1 MTAFKAA
8 CVQLNSGNDLAANLR
23 AAETAIRSAAASGA
37 QLIMLPEYAAM
48 MDGSGRVMREN
59 SPAEDGH
66 PALDKFRA
74 LARETGAWLLV
85 GSLTIKADDER
96 MVNRSYL
103 VSTSGEIAA
112 RYDKIHM
119 FDCTLPSGKVIRES
133 SAYRPG
139 EAAVIATTPWG
150 PLGMTICY
158 DLRFPQLYRALA
170 QAGALFLAVP
180 SSFQRETGIAH
191 WHALLQ
197 RARDREPE
205 LCIRTG
211 YVRRA
216 SGQSHHVRPLAH
228 HRPVGKN
235 TGRARRRAGH
245 CACRH
250 RRRSGCQSSRHA
262 AVDRARPAVC
272 RTGRLT
278 PNARDSIRFRH
289 SQHFLSDKAE
299 YQVRTDRRDARNER
313 FAQISLDVEFL
324 RRIPCRPCVI
334 TAVSHALNPTSPA

>member
-66 PALDKFRA
+66 PALDRFRV
-74 LARETGAWLLV
+74 LARETKAWLLV
-85 GSLTIKADDER
+85 GSLTIKVDDER

-103 VSTSGEIAA
+103 LSATGEIAA

-139 EAAVIATTPWG
+139 EAAVIAPTPWG

-180 SSFQRETGIAH
+180 SSFQRETGVAH
-191 WHALLQ
+191 WHALL
-197 RARDREPE
+197 RARAIENLSYVFAPAMCGEHPGNRTTYGHSLIIDPWGKILAE
-205 LCIRTG
+205 LGDDPGI
-211 YVRRA
+211 A
-216 SGQSHHVRPLAH
+216 LA
-228 HRPVGKN
+228 
-235 TGRARRRAGH
+235 
-245 CACRH
+245 
-250 RRRSGCQSSRHA
+250 
-262 AVDRARPAVC
+262 D
-272 RTGRLT
+272 
-278 PNARDSIRFRH
+278 I
-289 SQHFLSDKAE
+289 
-299 YQVRTDRRDARNER
+299 
-313 FAQISLDVEFL
+313 DVERVAKVRGML
-324 RRIPCRPCVI
+324 PSIEHDRPF
-334 TAVSHALNPTSPA
+334 TGPAA

>member
-66 PALDKFRA
+66 PALDRFRVI
-74 LARETGAWLLV
+74 ARETKAWLLV
-85 GSLTIKADDER
+85 GSLTIKVDDER

-103 VSTSGEIAA
+103 LSATGEIAA

-139 EAAVIATTPWG
+139 EAAVIAPTPWG

-180 SSFQRETGIAH
+180 SSFQRETGVAH
-191 WHALLQ
+191 WHALL
-197 RARDREPE
+197 RARAIENLSYVFAPAMCGEHPGSRTTYGHSLIIDPWGKILAELGDEPGIALADIDVGRVAKVRGMLPSIEHDRPF
-205 LCIRTG
+205 TG
-211 YVRRA
+211 
-216 SGQSHHVRPLAH
+216 P
-228 HRPVGKN
+228 
-235 TGRARRRAGH
+235 
-245 CACRH
+245 
-250 RRRSGCQSSRHA
+250 A
-262 AVDRARPAVC
+262 A
-272 RTGRLT
+272 
-278 PNARDSIRFRH
+278 
-289 SQHFLSDKAE
+289 
-299 YQVRTDRRDARNER
+299 
-313 FAQISLDVEFL
+313 
-324 RRIPCRPCVI
+324 
-334 TAVSHALNPTSPA
+334 

>member
-59 SPAEDGH
+59 SPTEDGH
-66 PALDKFRA
+66 PALDRFRV
-74 LARETGAWLLV
+74 LARETKAWLLV
-85 GSLTIKADDER
+85 GSLTIKVDDER

-103 VSTSGEIAA
+103 LSATGEIAA

-139 EAAVIATTPWG
+139 EAAVIAPTPWG

-180 SSFQRETGIAH
+180 SSFQRETGVAH
-191 WHALLQ
+191 WHALL
-197 RARDREPE
+197 RARAIENLSYVFAPAMCGEHPGNRTTYGHSLIIDPWGKILAELGDEPG
-205 LCIRTG
+205 I
-211 YVRRA
+211 A
-216 SGQSHHVRPLAH
+216 LAEID
-228 HRPVGKN
+228 
-235 TGRARRRAGH
+235 
-245 CACRH
+245 
-250 RRRSGCQSSRHA
+250 
-262 AVDRARPAVC
+262 VDRVAKVRGMLPSIEHDRPF
-272 RTGRLT
+272 TG
-278 PNARDSIRFRH
+278 
-289 SQHFLSDKAE
+289 
-299 YQVRTDRRDARNER
+299 
-313 FAQISLDVEFL
+313 
-324 RRIPCRPCVI
+324 
-334 TAVSHALNPTSPA
+334 PAAYP

>member
-66 PALDKFRA
+66 PALDRFRV
-74 LARETGAWLLV
+74 LARETKAWLLV
-85 GSLTIKADDER
+85 GSLTIKVDDER

-103 VSTSGEIAA
+103 LSVTGEIAA

-139 EAAVIATTPWG
+139 EAAVIAPTPWG

-180 SSFQRETGIAH
+180 SSFQRETGVAH
-191 WHALLQ
+191 WHALL
-197 RARDREPE
+197 RARAIENLSYVFAPAMCGEHPGNRTTYGHSLIIDPWGKILAELGDEPG
-205 LCIRTG
+205 I
-211 YVRRA
+211 A
-216 SGQSHHVRPLAH
+216 LADID
-228 HRPVGKN
+228 
-235 TGRARRRAGH
+235 
-245 CACRH
+245 
-250 RRRSGCQSSRHA
+250 
-262 AVDRARPAVC
+262 VDRVAKVRGMLPSIEHDRPF
-272 RTGRLT
+272 TG
-278 PNARDSIRFRH
+278 
-289 SQHFLSDKAE
+289 
-299 YQVRTDRRDARNER
+299 
-313 FAQISLDVEFL
+313 
-324 RRIPCRPCVI
+324 
-334 TAVSHALNPTSPA
+334 PAAYP

>member
-8 CVQLNSGNDLAANLR
+8 CVQLNSGNDLAANLH

-59 SPAEDGH
+59 SPVEDGH
-66 PALDKFRA
+66 PALDRFRA
-74 LARETGAWLLV
+74 LARETQAWLLV
-85 GSLTIKADDER
+85 GSLTIKVDDER

-103 VSTSGEIAA
+103 VSASGEIVA

-180 SSFQRETGIAH
+180 SSFQRETGVAH
-191 WHALLQ
+191 WHALL
-197 RARDREPE
+197 RARAIENLSYVFAPAMCGEHPGNRTTYGHSLIIDPWGKILAELGDEPG
-205 LCIRTG
+205 I
-211 YVRRA
+211 A
-216 SGQSHHVRPLAH
+216 LA
-228 HRPVGKN
+228 
-235 TGRARRRAGH
+235 
-245 CACRH
+245 
-250 RRRSGCQSSRHA
+250 
-262 AVDRARPAVC
+262 D
-272 RTGRLT
+272 
-278 PNARDSIRFRH
+278 I
-289 SQHFLSDKAE
+289 
-299 YQVRTDRRDARNER
+299 
-313 FAQISLDVEFL
+313 DVERVAKVRGML
-324 RRIPCRPCVI
+324 PSIEHDRPF
-334 TAVSHALNPTSPA
+334 TGPAA

>member
-66 PALDKFRA
+66 PALDRFRV
-74 LARETGAWLLV
+74 LARETKAWLLV
-85 GSLTIKADDER
+85 GSLTIKVDDER

-103 VSTSGEIAA
+103 LSATGEIAA

-139 EAAVIATTPWG
+139 EAAVIAPTPWG

-180 SSFQRETGIAH
+180 SSFQRETGVAH
-191 WHALLQ
+191 WHALL
-197 RARDREPE
+197 RARAIENLSYVFAPAMCGEHPGNRTTYGHSLIIDPWGKILAELGDEPGIALADIDVGRVAKVRGMLPSIEHDRPF
-205 LCIRTG
+205 TG
-211 YVRRA
+211 
-216 SGQSHHVRPLAH
+216 P
-228 HRPVGKN
+228 
-235 TGRARRRAGH
+235 
-245 CACRH
+245 
-250 RRRSGCQSSRHA
+250 A
-262 AVDRARPAVC
+262 AYP
-272 RTGRLT
+272 
-278 PNARDSIRFRH
+278 
-289 SQHFLSDKAE
+289 
-299 YQVRTDRRDARNER
+299 
-313 FAQISLDVEFL
+313 
-324 RRIPCRPCVI
+324 
-334 TAVSHALNPTSPA
+334 